1 MKFLMR
7 IHNTLKG
14 FDALE
19 FLPLFLIRLYLFY
32 VLWFAGIN
40 KIDSFDKFSGYL
52 GTLGV
57 PFPDIF
63 TWLVIIT
70 EAGGAALI
78 LIGLFVRWS
87 SIPLLVVMFFAGYL
101 VHWQN
106 GWPHEANGIEFA
118 AIYSLMLLTL
128 LCFGGGKYL
137 SLDYWVSVSY
147 THLTLPT
154 ICSV

>member
-1 MKFLMR
+1 MKFLSR

-14 FDALE
+14 FEALE
-19 FLPLFLIRLYLFY
+19 FLPLFMIRLYLFY

-78 LIGLFVRWS
+78 LIGLFVRWA
-87 SIPLLVVMFFAGYL
+87 SIPLLFVMFFAGYL

-137 SLDYWVSVSY
+137 SLDYWVSSNK
-147 THLTLPT
+147 
-154 ICSV
+154 

>member
-1 MKFLMR
+1 MKFLSR

-14 FDALE
+14 FEALD
-19 FLPLFLIRLYLFY
+19 FLLLFLIRLYLFY

-40 KIDSFDKFSGYL
+40 KIESFNKFSGYL

-137 SLDYWVSVSY
+137 SLDYWVSSNK
-147 THLTLPT
+147 
-154 ICSV
+154 

>member
-1 MKFLMR
+1 MKFLSR
-7 IHNTLKG
+7 IHNTLKN
-14 FDALE
+14 FESLE

-57 PFPDIF
+57 PLPDIF
-63 TWLVIIT
+63 TWLVIVT

-87 SIPLLVVMFFAGYL
+87 SVPLLVVMFFAGYL

-137 SLDYWVSVSY
+137 SLDYWVSSNK
-147 THLTLPT
+147 
-154 ICSV
+154 

>member
-1 MKFLMR
+1 MKFLSR
-7 IHNTLKG
+7 IHNILKG
-14 FDALE
+14 FEALE

-57 PFPDIF
+57 PLPDIF

-70 EAGGAALI
+70 EAGGGALI
-78 LIGLFVRWS
+78 LVGLFVRWVS
-87 SIPLLVVMFFAGYL
+87 VPLLIVMFFAGYL
-101 VHWQN
+101 VHYQN

-118 AIYSLMLLTL
+118 ATYSLMLLSL
-128 LCFGGGKYL
+128 LCFGGGRYF
-137 SLDYWVSVSY
+137 SLDYWVSNKN
-147 THLTLPT
+147 
-154 ICSV
+154 

>member
-1 MKFLMR
+1 MKFLSR
-7 IHNTLKG
+7 IHNILKS
-14 FDALE
+14 FESLE
-19 FLPLFLIRLYLFY
+19 FLILFLIRVYLFY

-57 PFPDIF
+57 PLPDIF
-63 TWLVIIT
+63 TWLVIVT

-78 LIGLFVRWS
+78 LVGLFVRWS

-137 SLDYWVSVSY
+137 SLDYWVSSNK
-147 THLTLPT
+147 
-154 ICSV
+154 

>member
-1 MKFLMR
+1 MKILIR
-7 IHNTLKG
+7 IHDILKG
-14 FDALE
+14 FEAFE

-40 KIDSFDKFSGYL
+40 KMDSFDKFSGYL

-137 SLDYWVSVSY
+137 SLDYWVSSNK
-147 THLTLPT
+147 
-154 ICSV
+154 

>member
-1 MKFLMR
+1 MKFLSR
-7 IHNTLKG
+7 IHNTLKS
-14 FDALE
+14 FESLE

-57 PFPDIF
+57 LLPDIF

-70 EAGGAALI
+70 EVGGAALI

-106 GWPHEANGIEFA
+106 GWAHEANGIEFA

-137 SLDYWVSVSY
+137 SLDYWVSSNK
-147 THLTLPT
+147 
-154 ICSV
+154 

>member
-1 MKFLMR
+1 MKFLSR
-7 IHNTLKG
+7 IHNTLKS
-14 FDALE
+14 FESLD
-19 FLPLFLIRLYLFY
+19 FLPLFVIRLYLFY

-57 PFPDIF
+57 PLPDIF
-63 TWLVIIT
+63 TWLVIVT

-87 SIPLLVVMFFAGYL
+87 SIPLLGVMFFAGYL

-137 SLDYWVSVSY
+137 SLDYWVSSNK
-147 THLTLPT
+147 
-154 ICSV
+154 

>member
-1 MKFLMR
+1 MR

-14 FDALE
+14 FEALE

-32 VLWFAGIN
+32 VLWFAGMN
-40 KIDSFDKFSGYL
+40 KIGSFDKFSGYL

-57 PFPDIF
+57 PLPDIF

-118 AIYSLMLLTL
+118 TIYSLMLLTL

-137 SLDYWVSVSY
+137 SLDYWVSSNK
-147 THLTLPT
+147 
-154 ICSV
+154 